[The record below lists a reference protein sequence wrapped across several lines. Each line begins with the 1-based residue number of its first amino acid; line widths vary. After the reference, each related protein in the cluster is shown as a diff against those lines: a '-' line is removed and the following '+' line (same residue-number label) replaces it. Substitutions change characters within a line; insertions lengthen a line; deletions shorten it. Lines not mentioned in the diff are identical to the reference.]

1 MILQEPA
8 WDKAVTNEIENK
20 NVFLSFQ
27 IKFEASQRRRVHECT
42 DGLFGTNFFT
52 HAEQNHIIVIT

>member
-20 NVFLSFQ
+20 NVFHSFQ
-27 IKFEASQRRRVHECT
+27 IKFEASQRRRVRERI
-42 DGLFGTNFFT
+42 DGLFGKNFFT
-52 HAEQNHIIVIT
+52 HAEQNHIVVIT